1 MKLKPLKKELNLLGD
16 VMKNRDF
23 KMRERYAQ
31 KEYYPDKDGLT
42 RSERIKEKRLC
53 RQQKEEKEMFF
64 KQIEEEFIK
73 RIDDFINKKV

>member
-1 MKLKPLKKELNLLGD
+1 MKLKPLKKELILWGD

-23 KMRERYAQ
+23 KMRERYEQ

-42 RSERIKEKRLC
+42 RIERIKEKQLC

-64 KQIEEEFIK
+64 KQTQEEFIK
-73 RIDDFINKKV
+73 RIYDFINKEV